1 MMMDSMC
8 NNSTPNSNFT
18 SERIDL
24 LGTILGPSP
33 SCLFV
38 PLIAGWD
45 MRRENSGLR
54 SGGFFLQFGIAM
66 ILTMVQYR
74 IAWGSLLWSGMVWW
88 GSFLRNCSHHFE
100 TTAGLLLHFSRHLK
114 RLKLLLHYFTSHLF
128 SSVADLLLSSDE
140 YSCHPPNS
148 QLCASLAVCGSF
160 PHYPLWL

>member
-1 MMMDSMC
+1 
-8 NNSTPNSNFT
+8 
-18 SERIDL
+18 
-24 LGTILGPSP
+24 
-33 SCLFV
+33 
-38 PLIAGWD
+38 

-66 ILTMVQYR
+66 ILTLVQYR
-74 IAWGSLLWSGMVWW
+74 MAWGSLLWSGMVWWGSLLWSGMVWW

-140 YSCHPPNS
+140 YSCHPPIHS
-148 QLCASLAVCGSF
+148 CVLLLLYVVRFLVILFDSDSV
-160 PHYPLWL
+160 